1 MQRTEDSH
9 AEVKMRDPK
18 NVIWGLF
25 LILIGVLLLLER
37 LHVLIVPAGTLWPI
51 VFIALAANSAV
62 ERKASATIMFL
73 ALGLMFLGVGL
84 GWFGL
89 TFHTAWPLLMVAAGL
104 GMLIN
109 ALTAPRRHGADEVT
123 HE

>member
-1 MQRTEDSH
+1 
-9 AEVKMRDPK
+9 
-18 NVIWGLF
+18 
-25 LILIGVLLLLER
+25 
-37 LHVLIVPAGTLWPI
+37 
-51 VFIALAANSAV
+51 
-62 ERKASATIMFL
+62 
-73 ALGLMFLGVGL
+73 MFLGVSL

>member
-1 MQRTEDSH
+1 
-9 AEVKMRDPK
+9 MRDPK

-25 LILIGVLLLLER
+25 LILIGVLLMLER
-37 LHVLIVPAGTLWPI
+37 LSLLTLPEGTLWPI
-51 VFIALAANSAV
+51 VLFALAANSAV
-62 ERKASATIMFL
+62 DRKVSATIMFL
-73 ALGLMFLGVGL
+73 ALGVIFLSVSL

-104 GMLIN
+104 AMLFN
-109 ALTAPRRHGADEVT
+109 ALTAPRRRGADEVT